1 MNFSEFLAQ
10 VFWGNTLLNWALSVA
25 AFFVTF
31 TVLPAVRAFV
41 VSRARR
47 RDTLE
52 TRGSTELVLLL
63 ITRTRAAFL
72 FIVAVY
78 AAESFLALPSRIEQL
93 SATVIVFVAWIQVAL
108 WGVAAVEFA
117 LGQREARKTAAGE
130 QREVGSISVLLFIAR
145 VAIFAL
151 AIVLALDNL
160 GVNITALVAGL
171 GIGGIA
177 IALAVQTVLGDL
189 LASLSITFDKPFQQ
203 GDLLRLD
210 DIEGTVEHI
219 GVRSTRL
226 RSLSG
231 EQVIIPNADLLRSRL
246 RNLGRMP
253 ERRMLFEVGVA
264 YETPTAKLEQVSSI
278 VERAIVAVHGTRFE
292 YCAFRTFGDSS
303 LNFEIVYFVPDWDL
317 ARCHFFSINDAVNR
331 SIHAAFA
338 REGIEF
344 AYPTRTI
351 INRVA
356 ANPRAP

>member
-1 MNFSEFLAQ
+1 MGWLNQVLYGNPLSQWVLAALAFS
-10 VFWGNTLLNWALSVA
+10 
-25 AFFVTF
+25 VTF
-31 TVLPAVRAFV
+31 TVLPFLRLFLL
-41 VSRARR
+41 SRARK
-47 RDTLE
+47 L
-52 TRGSTELVLLL
+52 RGLTEAGAIELVLLL
-63 ITRTRAAFL
+63 ITRTRATFL
-72 FIVAVY
+72 FIVAIY
-78 AAESFLALPSRIEQL
+78 AAERFLTLPARIEQI
-93 SATVIVFVAWIQVAL
+93 SAAVIVLVAWIQIAL

-117 LGQREARKTAAGE
+117 LGQREARKTASGE
-130 QREVGSISVLLFIAR
+130 QRETGSISVLLFIAR
-145 VAIFAL
+145 VAIFAFATL
-151 AIVLALDNL
+151 LALDNL

-189 LASLSITFDKPFQQ
+189 LASLSIAFDKPFQP

-226 RSLSG
+226 RSVSG
-231 EQVIIPNADLLRSRL
+231 EQIIIANADLLRSRL

-253 ERRMLFEVGVA
+253 ERRMLFTVGVA
-264 YETPTAKLEQVSSI
+264 YETSPAKLEKVSSI
-278 VERAIVAVHGTRFE
+278 VEQAIGSVEGTRFE
-292 YCAFRTFGDSS
+292 YCALRTFSDSS

-317 ARCHFFSINDAVNR
+317 ARGRFVAINDAVNR

-356 ANPRAP
+356 TNR